1 MIDNA
6 SRSGR
11 SATWLT
17 QATAWSC
24 YATLGLEYAV
34 FAIGLAVGAWHLLR
48 SKHWPALASMPGY
61 RLWLSLWAL
70 LLVSLLWTSAKPAH
84 AAGHLWGYGLVLLLP
99 VLMATWTPASARR
112 ALQHFVVASAGVG
125 ALNLLFKL
133 GVLPSHVLWQRLVD
147 AEGNQ
152 RIAISLLLSLG
163 AVLGLREAMC
173 KAGLHRGAWLLAC
186 LLCVAGLALQDRRSG
201 MLTLPVMLAVWV
213 LARQPSWWRR
223 AGLMAALAVAVAAGW
238 SAADGVRARFTEGLA
253 ELQAPGTVFTATSS
267 WGQRLHMLQITAE
280 MVKERPW
287 LGHGIASWR
296 PLWQQR
302 TPVGTALH
310 AHSTPHNEYLL
321 MATQTGAVGA
331 LLLILALAT
340 AGRSAWHRGPAGT
353 AALLIW
359 TLLATAC
366 LFNAALRDAK
376 FSLPLLTLA
385 ALANAA
391 AGSPKRLPS

>member
-1 MIDNA
+1 
-6 SRSGR
+6 
-11 SATWLT
+11 
-17 QATAWSC
+17 
-24 YATLGLEYAV
+24 
-34 FAIGLAVGAWHLLR
+34 
-48 SKHWPALASMPGY
+48 
-61 RLWLSLWAL
+61 
-70 LLVSLLWTSAKPAH
+70 
-84 AAGHLWGYGLVLLLP
+84 
-99 VLMATWTPASARR
+99 
-112 ALQHFVVASAGVG
+112 
-125 ALNLLFKL
+125 
-133 GVLPSHVLWQRLVD
+133 
-147 AEGNQ
+147 
-152 RIAISLLLSLG
+152 
-163 AVLGLREAMC
+163 
-173 KAGLHRGAWLLAC
+173 
-186 LLCVAGLALQDRRSG
+186 
-201 MLTLPVMLAVWV
+201 
-213 LARQPSWWRR
+213 
-223 AGLMAALAVAVAAGW
+223 MAALAVAVVAGW

-253 ELQAPGTVFTATSS
+253 ELQAPGTVFTASSS